1 MKPPVSTDSGA
12 DYKASERKMPT
23 EFKDYVVRV
32 NRTAKV
38 VKGGRRFGFSALVVI
53 GNQNGKV
60 GIGFGKA
67 NEVPQAVQ
75 KAIQNAQKNIMVIAR
90 DGDTIPHQVLGH
102 CGASKIFMMPATA
115 GTGVIAGAAVRA
127 VLEAAGVKDILTK
140 AHGST
145 NAVNLTKAT
154 LEGLKSLRTKQEVMA
169 LRGIELK

>member
-1 MKPPVSTDSGA
+1 MKPPMHTES
-12 DYKASERKMPT
+12 AS

-60 GIGFGKA
+60 GLGFGKA

-75 KAIQNAQKNIMVIAR
+75 KAIQHAHKNIMIVSR
-90 DGDTIPHQVLGH
+90 DGDTIPHEVLAR
-102 CGASKIFMMPATA
+102 CGASKIWLKPATP

-145 NAVNLTKAT
+145 NAVNLTKAVVSA
-154 LEGLKSLRTKQEVMA
+154 LQFLRSKEEVMA
-169 LRGIELK
+169 LRGVEIK